1 MPRKRS
7 EGLSPKQAE
16 ILAYIKDYILT
27 RHFPPSVRDICGAV
41 GLKSASSVHAHLNA
55 LERFGYIRRDPS
67 LPRCL
72 EILDPDFTG
81 MEKEVVI
88 LPLLGTVAAGQP
100 ILAEQ
105 NIMDHVPVP
114 ADRVAGKDAFML
126 RIRGDSMINAGI
138 LNGDQV
144 IVSRQSTAEN
154 GDIVVALVEDSA
166 TVKRFFREEGHYRL
180 QPEND
185 SMEPIILSHC
195 EILGKVIGLMRF
207 L

>member
-27 RHFPPSVRDICGAV
+27 RHYPPSVRDICGAV
-41 GLKSASSVHAHLNA
+41 GLKSTSSVHAHLNA

-72 EILDPDFTG
+72 EILDPDFKS

-114 ADRVAGKDAFML
+114 AVR
-126 RIRGDSMINAGI
+126 
-138 LNGDQV
+138 
-144 IVSRQSTAEN
+144 
-154 GDIVVALVEDSA
+154 
-166 TVKRFFREEGHYRL
+166 
-180 QPEND
+180 
-185 SMEPIILSHC
+185 
-195 EILGKVIGLMRF
+195 
-207 L
+207 